1 MVALHRRFHAG
12 SGTAAPLIAADSMGY
27 LIRVAPPV
35 QPF

>member
-1 MVALHRRFHAG
+1 MVALHRCFQAG
-12 SGTAAPLIAADSMGY
+12 SGPAAPLIAADSMRH